1 MPTRKASAEWK
12 GGLKEGQGNLK
23 LGSGVY
29 EGPYSFRSRFEEG
42 DGTNPEELIG
52 AAHAGCYAMALSGAL
67 QKAGHEP
74 RRISATAAIE
84 LDMSGDAP
92 TIRSSTLD
100 VEAEVPGIDEE
111 TFLEHAE
118 GAKTGCPVSRA
129 LGAIDIRL
137 NASLVH

>member
-12 GGLKEGQGNLK
+12 GGLKDGQGSLR
-23 LGSGVY
+23 LGSGAY

-42 DGTNPEELIG
+42 TGTNPEELIG
-52 AAHAGCYAMALSGAL
+52 AAHAGCFAMALSAAL
-67 QKAGHEP
+67 EKAGHAP
-74 RRISATAAIE
+74 RRVAATAKVE

-100 VEAEVPGIDEE
+100 VEAEVPGIDEQ

-118 GAKTGCPVSRA
+118 GAKKGCAVSRA
-129 LGAIDIRL
+129 LGSIEIRL
-137 NASLVH
+137 NARLAG

>member
-12 GGLKEGQGNLK
+12 GGLKDGQGTLR
-23 LGSGVY
+23 LGSGAY

-52 AAHAGCYAMALSGAL
+52 AAHAGCFAMALSAAL
-67 QKAGHEP
+67 EKAGHTP
-74 RRISATAAIE
+74 RRVAATARIE

-92 TIRSSTLD
+92 TIRSSSLD
-100 VEAEVPGIDEE
+100 VEAEVPGVDEK

-118 GAKTGCPVSRA
+118 GAKKGCPVSRA
-129 LGAIDIRL
+129 LDAIDIRL
-137 NASLVH
+137 NARLVG

>member
-12 GGLKEGQGNLK
+12 GGLKEGAGTLE
-23 LGSGVY
+23 LGSGAY

-42 DGTNPEELIG
+42 PGTNPEELIG
-52 AAHAGCYAMALSGAL
+52 AAHAGCFAMALSGAL
-67 QKAGHEP
+67 EKAGHPP
-74 RRISATAAIE
+74 RRISASAKIE

-100 VEAEVPGIDEE
+100 VEAEVPGIDEA
-111 TFLEHAE
+111 TFQEQAE
-118 GAKTGCPVSRA
+118 GAKRGCPVSRA

-137 NASLVH
+137 NARLAG